1 MQRRMICLL
10 MGLVMAV
17 SVFLASCSREVEIQ
31 DQPAPVYTLYCI
43 TGDTTTPEAIT
54 AVEYEINRT
63 LFYRIGAIVKL
74 VMFTADEY
82 EAKIEEQMQT
92 IQDYIDGLLPE
103 LDESDQVMLNVSGES
118 AADSAADDSGNE
130 LADAQAEAE
139 ESVENSADDSVSDE
153 TSASVKKKS
162 LVNFAKMSQS
172 AVENGYTAMSG
183 EAIIDDLAN
192 GIEIELACPRFDMFL
207 VTDYQKYLQLAEDEK
222 LVALDTV
229 LSNEAKAIRSYVHS
243 SFFNAAKVGNK
254 TYGVPCNTTI
264 GEYTYVVFDRELL
277 EESGV
282 AQETVYSLEDL
293 EEYLS
298 IIKEKHP
305 EVVPLANTVTP
316 FEFSYMFH
324 DGFASFVNK
333 SGFVRS
339 TYEDQ
344 SVNNLLTMLARYK
357 ALGYFEN
364 DQGANGED
372 ETQRFAV
379 KFMTGT
385 KEQMEEIAEKNNYA
399 FNQYSVPIATSE
411 NAIDSIY
418 CVSSL
423 CPQSWVTSVME
434 ILTELYVDENLQN
447 TFLYGI
453 QNTHYRVSDG
463 QAVRISN
470 DYRMNPAHTG
480 NCFIAYTDQTNGDS
494 LSKWEHARN
503 QNIDAVE
510 SKTIGFTYT
519 PREYSFG
526 TTLNEEGEEVPV
538 TVSEPEY
545 MDIMWEVIEP
555 YYQKLIKGEAIEFD
569 YQAAHDAAQA
579 TASEEIAAA
588 LLATYTKRLDLKY
601 TEHLEEEVRAKYHD
615 QFDAIAEKKVRED
628 VANMFTR
635 ASYHRTLIRTISE
648 DLAEKHPDWDEDK
661 LEEEAEKLSED
672 EDYVYENYRTIVK
685 KQSLLDNAKESY
697 YLELL
702 EEKLDEE
709 REKVLN
715 SKAYKDELNSLTT
728 SEKYL
733 EELRYSMDVYVAD
746 TVSKNLDAA
755 ISELITE
762 YNKTMMEECEVKLTE
777 AIDAFVAEYVEKSK
791 FAYDRDVYAAVKSE
805 FGPKILSDLA
815 AKGMTGEELEKAYE
829 KQLQSRAREQQE
841 FIEANIE
848 SPVIRLENALKKQIT
863 ADYGELS
870 EEEMA
875 EKLSAAE
882 TKFDE
887 VYTPLYETNYNAKAL
902 ALYNIGFTDRSQIKH
917 FGDVENTEPTEE
929 PAPDTTVTDPEN
941 PEDPPVADDQ
951 GNLYETYYS
960 FVIAVKIRAPYYA
973 QFGNPS

>member
-10 MGLVMAV
+10 LGLVMTV
-17 SVFLASCSREVEIQ
+17 TLLLASCSREVEIQ
-31 DQPAPVYTLYCI
+31 DQPAQVYTLYCI
-43 TGDTTTPEAIT
+43 TGETTTPEAIT

-63 LFYRIGAIVKL
+63 LFYRIGSIVKL
-74 VMFTADEY
+74 EMFTAEEY
-82 EAKIEEQMQT
+82 EAKIAEQMQT
-92 IQDYIDGLLPE
+92 VQDYMDGLLPE
-103 LDESDQVMLNVSGES
+103 LDETDKAMLNESGES
-118 AADSAADDSGNE
+118 ADGSGEDAEGSGNE
-130 LADAQAEAE
+130 LVDAETSGAESAAD
-139 ESVENSADDSVSDE
+139 ESADE
-153 TSASVKKKS
+153 TSGSVKKKT
-162 LVNFAKMSQS
+162 LVNYAVLSESAK
-172 AVENGYTAMSG
+172 ANGYTAMSG

-192 GIEIELACPRFDMFL
+192 GIEIELACPRFDLFL
-207 VTDYQKYLQLAEDEK
+207 VTDYQQYLDLAENEK

-264 GEYTYVVFDRELL
+264 GKYTYIVFDRDLM

-293 EEYLS
+293 EEYLA
-298 IIKEKHP
+298 IIKESHP

-344 SVNNLLTMLARYK
+344 SVNNLLTMIARYK

-364 DQGANGED
+364 DQGKSGED
-372 ETQRFAV
+372 ESQRFAV

-385 KEQMEEIAEKNNYA
+385 KEEMEEVAAKNNYV

-411 NAIDSIY
+411 NSIDCIY

-447 TFLYGI
+447 TFLYGVH
-453 QNTHYRVSDG
+453 NTNYRVSDG
-463 QAVRISN
+463 QAIHINN
-470 DYRMNPAHTG
+470 DYRMNPTHTG
-480 NCFIAYTDQTNGDS
+480 NCFIAYTDKDNGDS
-494 LSKWEHARN
+494 LTKWAHARN

-519 PREYSFG
+519 PKEYSFG
-526 TTLNEEGEEVPV
+526 TTLNEEGEEVPI

-545 MDIMWEVIEP
+545 MDIMWEIIEP

-569 YQAAHDAAQA
+569 YQAAHDEAQA
-579 TASEEIAAA
+579 TASEEIQAN
-588 LLATYTKRLDLKY
+588 LLATYTKRLELKY

-615 QFDAIAEKKVRED
+615 QFDAIAEQKIRED

-635 ASYHRTLIRTISE
+635 ASYHRSLIRQITE
-648 DLAEKHPDWDEDK
+648 DLAEEHPDWDDDK
-661 LEEEAEKLSED
+661 LDEEAEKLSED

-715 SKAYKDELNSLTT
+715 SKAYKDELNAMTT
-728 SEKYL
+728 SEKFL

-755 ISELITE
+755 ISALITE
-762 YNKTMMEECEVKLTE
+762 YSKQMMEECEAKLTE
-777 AIDAFVAEYVEKSK
+777 AVDAFVAEYVEKSQ

-805 FGPKILSDLA
+805 FGSKILSDLA
-815 AKGMTGEELEKAYE
+815 SQGLTGEDLEKEYE
-829 KQLQSRAREQQE
+829 KRLQTRTKLQQE
-841 FIEANIE
+841 FIETNVEA
-848 SPVIRLENALKKQIT
+848 PVIRLENALKKQI
-863 ADYGELS
+863 ADDYGELS
-870 EEEMA
+870 EEELS
-875 EKLSAAE
+875 EHLSAAE

-887 VYTPLYETNYNAKAL
+887 VYVPLYETYYNAKAL
-902 ALYNIGFTDRSQIKH
+902 ALYNIGFTDRSQIKK
-917 FGDVENTEPTEE
+917 FTAATEE
-929 PAPDTTVTDPEN
+929 TQETTEPDTTVTDPEN
-941 PEDPPVADDQ
+941 PDDAPVADAQ